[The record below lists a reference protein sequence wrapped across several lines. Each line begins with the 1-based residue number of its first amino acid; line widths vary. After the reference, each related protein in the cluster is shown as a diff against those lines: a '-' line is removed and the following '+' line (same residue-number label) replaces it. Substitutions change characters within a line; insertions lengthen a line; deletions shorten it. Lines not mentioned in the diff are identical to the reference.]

1 MVIHMHETR
10 KKYTVLLLS
19 APIGSGHRLAAEA
32 LEQAFADRPEVEVI
46 HGNIFDFF
54 PQFLG
59 KAFLGTYL
67 WILKCCPWLYKLAYS
82 WGNKQGG
89 SLWLREL
96 LNRLLAWLGG
106 SYLRSVQPDAVIA
119 THATPAGIIG
129 YYKKQ
134 HPKLWLGAV
143 VTDFTIHRW
152 WVCDGVDTYFI
163 ALTGVQELVAGVSLV
178 APMFTLMIAFGDI
191 FGLGGSSAISRLLG
205 EKKDNEA
212 KKTCAFCI
220 WISLVFGLCIS
231 AILLLFRTQILGL
244 LGVGKDTYQYAN
256 AYYTWIAI
264 GAVSIIFS
272 MVPSNILRTEG
283 LAVQS
288 MAGSII
294 GSIVNIIFDPIFI
307 FGLNQGAAGAAM
319 ATVLG
324 NIIADI
330 YYVYAVMKKSKR
342 LTCSPSHMKVT
353 GRKIRDILMIGIP
366 ASITNI
372 MQTFMMVMTNNFL
385 LTYGTDKVAA
395 MGIALK
401 VNMITALV
409 LVGFAFGGQPLV
421 GYNYGAK
428 NEKRLKNILKFAYL
442 FEMGLGLLFTILMC
456 IFAPQIIKVFMD
468 KPDIITNG
476 AMMLRFQQIGMT
488 FMSVSLI
495 STCVCQAVGNAGGAF
510 VLSISRQ
517 GVIYVLALF
526 IMSNVFG
533 YTGVLVSQACSDVVT
548 ALIAAVIMLKIMKKL
563 TNKNE

>member
-1 MVIHMHETR
+1 MENYLFEKMPV
-10 KKYTVLLLS
+10 
-19 APIGSGHRLAAEA
+19 P
-32 LEQAFADRPEVEVI
+32 
-46 HGNIFDFF
+46 
-54 PQFLG
+54 
-59 KAFLGTYL
+59 KAYM
-67 WILKCCPWLYKLAYS
+67 KLALPVVLS
-82 WGNKQGG
+82 MIV
-89 SLWLREL
+89 SLVY
-96 LNRLLAWLGG
+96 NM
-106 SYLRSVQPDAVIA
+106 I
-119 THATPAGIIG
+119 
-129 YYKKQ
+129 
-134 HPKLWLGAV
+134 
-143 VTDFTIHRW
+143 
-152 WVCDGVDTYFI
+152 DTYFI

-191 FGLGGSSAISRLLG
+191 FGLGGSSVISRLLG

-220 WISLVFGLCIS
+220 WVSLVFGLCIS
-231 AILLLFRTQILGL
+231 VILLLFRTQILGL
-244 LGVGKDTYQYAN
+244 LGVSKVTYEYAN

-330 YYVYAVMKKSKR
+330 YYVYAVIKKSKR
-342 LTCSPSHMKVT
+342 LTCSPSHMKIT
-353 GRKIRDILMIGIP
+353 GRRVKDILMIGIP

-385 LTYGTDKVAA
+385 LLYGTDKVAA

-401 VNMITALV
+401 VNMITAL
-409 LVGFAFGGQPLV
+409 AFGGQPLV

-428 NEKRLKNILKFAYL
+428 NEKRLKNILKFSYL
-442 FEMGLGLLFTILMC
+442 FEIGLGLLFTIIMC

-476 AMMLRFQQIGMT
+476 AMMLRFQQMGMI
-488 FMSVSLI
+488 FMSVTLI

-517 GVIYVLALF
+517 GVIYVLALL

-548 ALIAAVIMLKIMKKL
+548 ALIAVGIMLRIMKKFI
-563 TNKNE
+563 KN

>member
-1 MVIHMHETR
+1 MENYLFEKMSV
-10 KKYTVLLLS
+10 
-19 APIGSGHRLAAEA
+19 P
-32 LEQAFADRPEVEVI
+32 
-46 HGNIFDFF
+46 
-54 PQFLG
+54 
-59 KAFLGTYL
+59 KAYM
-67 WILKCCPWLYKLAYS
+67 KLALPVVLS
-82 WGNKQGG
+82 MIV
-89 SLWLREL
+89 SLVY
-96 LNRLLAWLGG
+96 NM
-106 SYLRSVQPDAVIA
+106 
-119 THATPAGIIG
+119 
-129 YYKKQ
+129 
-134 HPKLWLGAV
+134 
-143 VTDFTIHRW
+143 
-152 WVCDGVDTYFI
+152 VDTYFI

-272 MVPSNILRTEG
+272 
-283 LAVQS
+283 
-288 MAGSII
+288 
-294 GSIVNIIFDPIFI
+294 IVNIIFDPIFI

-353 GRKIRDILMIGIP
+353 GRRIRDILMIGIP

>member
-1 MVIHMHETR
+1 MENYLFEKMSV
-10 KKYTVLLLS
+10 
-19 APIGSGHRLAAEA
+19 P
-32 LEQAFADRPEVEVI
+32 
-46 HGNIFDFF
+46 
-54 PQFLG
+54 
-59 KAFLGTYL
+59 KAYM
-67 WILKCCPWLYKLAYS
+67 KLALPVVLS
-82 WGNKQGG
+82 MIV
-89 SLWLREL
+89 SLVY
-96 LNRLLAWLGG
+96 NM
-106 SYLRSVQPDAVIA
+106 
-119 THATPAGIIG
+119 
-129 YYKKQ
+129 
-134 HPKLWLGAV
+134 
-143 VTDFTIHRW
+143 
-152 WVCDGVDTYFI
+152 VDTYFI

-231 AILLLFRTQILGL
+231 VILLLFRTQILGL
-244 LGVGKDTYQYAN
+244 LGVGKDTYQYAK

-353 GRKIRDILMIGIP
+353 GRRIRDILMIGIP

>member
-1 MVIHMHETR
+1 MQNEIFETMP
-10 KKYTVLLLS
+10 V
-19 APIGSGHRLAAEA
+19 P
-32 LEQAFADRPEVEVI
+32 
-46 HGNIFDFF
+46 
-54 PQFLG
+54 
-59 KAFLGTYL
+59 KAY
-67 WILKCCPWLYKLAYS
+67 IKLALPVVLS
-82 WGNKQGG
+82 MIV
-89 SLWLREL
+89 SLVY
-96 LNRLLAWLGG
+96 NM
-106 SYLRSVQPDAVIA
+106 
-119 THATPAGIIG
+119 
-129 YYKKQ
+129 
-134 HPKLWLGAV
+134 
-143 VTDFTIHRW
+143 
-152 WVCDGVDTYFI
+152 VDTYFI

-191 FGLGGSSAISRLLG
+191 FGLGGSSVISRLLG

-220 WISLVFGLCIS
+220 WVSLVFGICIS
-231 AILLLFRTQILGL
+231 LILLVFKAPILEL
-244 LGVGKDTYQYAN
+244 LGVTKATYEYSN

-319 ATVLG
+319 ATILG

-330 YYVYAVMKKSKR
+330 YYVYAVIKKSKR
-342 LTCSPSHMKVT
+342 LTCSPSHMKIT
-353 GRKIRDILMIGIP
+353 GRRVKDILMIGIP

-372 MQTFMMVMTNNFL
+372 MQTFMIVMTNNFL
-385 LTYGTDKVAA
+385 LPYGTDKVAA

-421 GYNYGAK
+421 GYNYGAQNK
-428 NEKRLKNILKFAYL
+428 KRLKKILKFANL
-442 FEMGLGLLFTILMC
+442 FEMGLGLLFTIIMC

-476 AMMLRFQQIGMT
+476 AMMLRCQQIGMT
-488 FMSVSLI
+488 FMSVTLI

-510 VLSISRQ
+510 ILSISRQ
-517 GVIYVLALF
+517 GVIYVLALLV
-526 IMSNVFG
+526 MSNIFG
-533 YTGVLVSQACSDVVT
+533 YTGVLISQACSDVVT
-548 ALIAAVIMLKIMKKL
+548 ALIAISIMLKIMKKIG
-563 TNKNE
+563 NH

>member
-1 MVIHMHETR
+1 MENYLFEKMSV
-10 KKYTVLLLS
+10 
-19 APIGSGHRLAAEA
+19 P
-32 LEQAFADRPEVEVI
+32 
-46 HGNIFDFF
+46 
-54 PQFLG
+54 
-59 KAFLGTYL
+59 KAYM
-67 WILKCCPWLYKLAYS
+67 KLALPVVLS
-82 WGNKQGG
+82 MIV
-89 SLWLREL
+89 SLVY
-96 LNRLLAWLGG
+96 NM
-106 SYLRSVQPDAVIA
+106 VDA
-119 THATPAGIIG
+119 
-129 YYKKQ
+129 
-134 HPKLWLGAV
+134 
-143 VTDFTIHRW
+143 
-152 WVCDGVDTYFI
+152 YFI

-353 GRKIRDILMIGIP
+353 GRRIRDILMIGIP

-401 VNMITALV
+401 IIMISVLV
-409 LVGFAFGGQPLV
+409 MVGFAFGGQPLV

-428 NEKRLKNILKFAYL
+428 NKKRFNETIRFAFLLEVLTGAGMAIVLGAAAPLLVGLFLKDASVITVAQQILRVQLIGMPFVGIVLAS
-442 FEMGLGLLFTILMC
+442 TC
-456 IFAPQIIKVFMD
+456 IFQAIG
-468 KPDIITNG
+468 NG
-476 AMMLRFQQIGMT
+476 AGA
-488 FMSVSLI
+488 LI
-495 STCVCQAVGNAGGAF
+495 LSAG
-510 VLSISRQ
+510 RQ
-517 GVIYVLALF
+517 GVIFAIVIICASKIAGF
-526 IMSNVFG
+526 S
-533 YTGVLVSQACSDVVT
+533 GVIASQPVSDFLT
-548 ALIAAVIMLKIMKKL
+548 ALVAVMILLQWKKKAL
-563 TNKNE
+563 AD

>member
-1 MVIHMHETR
+1 MENYLFEKMSV
-10 KKYTVLLLS
+10 
-19 APIGSGHRLAAEA
+19 P
-32 LEQAFADRPEVEVI
+32 
-46 HGNIFDFF
+46 
-54 PQFLG
+54 
-59 KAFLGTYL
+59 KAYM
-67 WILKCCPWLYKLAYS
+67 KLALPVVLS
-82 WGNKQGG
+82 MIV
-89 SLWLREL
+89 SLVY
-96 LNRLLAWLGG
+96 NM
-106 SYLRSVQPDAVIA
+106 VDA
-119 THATPAGIIG
+119 
-129 YYKKQ
+129 
-134 HPKLWLGAV
+134 
-143 VTDFTIHRW
+143 
-152 WVCDGVDTYFI
+152 YFI

-353 GRKIRDILMIGIP
+353 GRRIRDILMIGIP

-385 LTYGTDKVAA
+385 LPYGTDKVAA

-442 FEMGLGLLFTILMC
+442 FEIGLGLLFTIIMC